1 MDRADAATHFT
12 DNGVRFRP
20 ERGAALPAKFP
31 LS

>member
-1 MDRADAATHFT
+1 MDRADAAAHFT

-20 ERGAALPAKFP
+20 ERGATLPTEFP